1 MKMETPSFEIHSAD
15 NDGKLLFIG
24 AVPRGLTG
32 YDGCHFDVSLVSTPL
47 SASVRVY
54 DIQPQNWSAFF
65 SDLAANWKG
74 WPSAKQLESLEGHLA
89 VSATSDSLG
98 HISLRVKLRDIIPG
112 APDWRAEGTLVV
124 EAGQLD
130 RLANEAKKFFG

>member
-1 MKMETPSFEIHSAD
+1 MKMETRSFEIHSAH

-24 AVPRGLTG
+24 AVPRGLSG
-32 YDGCHFDVSLVSTPL
+32 YDGCHFDASLVSTAL

-74 WPSAKQLESLEGHLA
+74 WPGAKQRESLEGHLS

-98 HISLRVKLRDIIPG
+98 HISLRIKLRDVIPG

-130 RLANEAKKFFG
+130 RLANEAKKFFR

>member
-1 MKMETPSFEIHSAD
+1 MNMEATSFEIHSTD
-15 NDGKLLFIG
+15 DDGKLLVVG

-65 SDLAANWKG
+65 QDLATNWKG
-74 WPSAKQLESLEGHLA
+74 WSGEKKMESLERHLA
-89 VSATSDSLG
+89 VVATSDSLG

-112 APDWRAEGTLVV
+112 TADWRAEGTLVV
-124 EAGQLD
+124 EAGQLE
-130 RLANEAKKFFG
+130 RLANDARKFFG